1 MIFSTKYWTKACLF
15 SSSPPSLTS
24 QLKWTWL
31 IRLGLP
37 TDNRESTHHSQVK
50 CLRIRRSS
58 CYYMNDHVTAETFYR
73 HTFIYYYLPNL
84 TRIMLVILLLDL
96 FNNLL
101 FILLVMFHVFK
112 LSNNI
117 IFLALN
123 FYFFPLS
130 CFVEINVTL

>member
-1 MIFSTKYWTKACLF
+1 
-15 SSSPPSLTS
+15 
-24 QLKWTWL
+24 
-31 IRLGLP
+31 
-37 TDNRESTHHSQVK
+37 
-50 CLRIRRSS
+50 
-58 CYYMNDHVTAETFYR
+58 MNDHVTAETFYR

-84 TRIMLVILLLDL
+84 TRIIMLVILLLDL

-123 FYFFPLS
+123 FYFFPIS

>member
-1 MIFSTKYWTKACLF
+1 MIM
-15 SSSPPSLTS
+15 
-24 QLKWTWL
+24 
-31 IRLGLP
+31 LP
-37 TDNRESTHHSQVK
+37 QKHFID
-50 CLRIRRSS
+50 IP
-58 CYYMNDHVTAETFYR
+58 
-73 HTFIYYYLPNL
+73 FIYYYLPTL
-84 TRIMLVILLLDL
+84 TRIMLVILLLD

>member
-1 MIFSTKYWTKACLF
+1 MIM
-15 SSSPPSLTS
+15 
-24 QLKWTWL
+24 
-31 IRLGLP
+31 LP
-37 TDNRESTHHSQVK
+37 QKHFID
-50 CLRIRRSS
+50 IP
-58 CYYMNDHVTAETFYR
+58 
-73 HTFIYYYLPNL
+73 FIYYYLPTL

-101 FILLVMFHVFK
+101 FILLDMFHVFN

-130 CFVEINVTL
+130 CFLEINVTL